1 MEGAGACA
9 SDEQSSALAQPQKYF
24 CNHCPCGALCKWCK
38 SIDTWDN
45 PLTYLVHVSKVLM
58 WRRQYGKECN
68 ICPYFIENTEVHRA
82 IPKKTLLDQI
92 NGDHSEQVKFNQGRA
107 EYIKNKNATDGKQSA
122 RRPVAAVSAFSSS
135 SREYKKVCGNVWPV
149 WLYKKVKGE
158 GPPKRWV
165 QKHEISPGQFVRG
178 VLMDPSEGAPV
189 GCYVMSDV
197 HERGMKR
204 DLAMIDPSD
213 PDAAAQGDA
222 LYKEASK
229 RIRTSVSTGKQAK
242 GDDGEL
248 VGPMLYTAKDTKIV
262 KAGEQSEDGD
272 DACLAAV
279 WGLPLTTPRKKKKK
293 KDNGHGSSTCSADA
307 TAPSSA
313 SAQQQSSPKA
323 EAAEVKSKPAVKRPK
338 RGAASHPA
346 AATTAAATAA
356 PATAATA
363 APATT
368 AVAPATTLATW
379 GLPSPATSAPQP
391 VPSQTRKKAQ
401 KEIEAAEQALQ
412 QVDEVKQSL
421 SNLFLQHCPKHVEK
435 VIGKV
440 DSKLSGDTSRLVTDQ
455 HGEKVL
461 DDLREGKVAM
471 TVISELVAC
480 MWATSG
486 AQSKAAPM
494 RAALT
499 AVRGKGI
506 TVASKADE
514 MAFMRAAGE
523 AVDGAQWDT
532 FRRLLAGEDSSVS
545 DFMSSLVDAARETL
559 QVAAITKALSTLCMH
574 ANKSS
579 EEEQTNVDAVRAFL
593 SAASQL
599 KKGATC
605 YWNELED
612 VHQLV
617 SLAQNEGAFDDSDLH
632 TMKKNFTCL
641 LTKGAT
647 FYKLFALLPT
657 GIAAV
662 APLPKFFDQ
671 KLKDQAQLS
680 VLKRIQEQVLVV
692 KGVTADAF
700 RLVPSSSPSGG
711 QVLELPLREDAHLL
725 TEALATVTSQVS
737 RRFADSHVEEL
748 TAASSAI
755 ETYHAVATRAMCAVL
770 STRWAP
776 VLDEIGDFSWMAG
789 ALISSNLCH
798 PFESA
803 FTPAHF

>member
-1 MEGAGACA
+1 M
-9 SDEQSSALAQPQKYF
+9 
-24 CNHCPCGALCKWCK
+24 
-38 SIDTWDN
+38 
-45 PLTYLVHVSKVLM
+45 
-58 WRRQYGKECN
+58 
-68 ICPYFIENTEVHRA
+68 
-82 IPKKTLLDQI
+82 
-92 NGDHSEQVKFNQGRA
+92 
-107 EYIKNKNATDGKQSA
+107 
-122 RRPVAAVSAFSSS
+122 
-135 SREYKKVCGNVWPV
+135 
-149 WLYKKVKGE
+149 
-158 GPPKRWV
+158 
-165 QKHEISPGQFVRG
+165 
-178 VLMDPSEGAPV
+178 
-189 GCYVMSDV
+189 
-197 HERGMKR
+197 
-204 DLAMIDPSD
+204 
-213 PDAAAQGDA
+213 
-222 LYKEASK
+222 
-229 RIRTSVSTGKQAK
+229 
-242 GDDGEL
+242 
-248 VGPMLYTAKDTKIV
+248 
-262 KAGEQSEDGD
+262 
-272 DACLAAV
+272 
-279 WGLPLTTPRKKKKK
+279 
-293 KDNGHGSSTCSADA
+293 
-307 TAPSSA
+307 
-313 SAQQQSSPKA
+313 
-323 EAAEVKSKPAVKRPK
+323 
-338 RGAASHPA
+338 
-346 AATTAAATAA
+346 
-356 PATAATA
+356 
-363 APATT
+363 
-368 AVAPATTLATW
+368 
-379 GLPSPATSAPQP
+379 
-391 VPSQTRKKAQ
+391 
-401 KEIEAAEQALQ
+401 
-412 QVDEVKQSL
+412 
-421 SNLFLQHCPKHVEK
+421 EK
-435 VIGKV
+435 VIGKI

-471 TVISELVAC
+471 TVISELVVC

-486 AQSKAAPM
+486 AKSKAAPM

-499 AVRGKGI
+499 AVRGMGI

-532 FRRLLAGEDSSVS
+532 FRRLLAGEDFGEDSSFS

-559 QVAAITKALSTLCMH
+559 QVAAITKALSTLCMR

-662 APLPKFFDQ
+662 APLPKLFDQ
-671 KLKDQAQLS
+671 NLKGQAQLS

-711 QVLELPLREDAHLL
+711 QVLELPLRENAHLL

-748 TAASSAI
+748 TAASAAI
-755 ETYHAVATRAMCAVL
+755 ETYHAIATLAMCAVL
-770 STRWAP
+770 NTRWAP

-803 FTPAHF
+803 FNPAHF